1 MKESIHYRGH
11 DYELKEDEIVEKP
24 EKLRGYARWLERG
37 LRDATLATI
46 EPNRFDPFEA
56 LDIIMSFVQTDTQLD
71 KVFADT
77 VRNQVHALRAYITG
91 MKQ

>member
-1 MKESIHYRGH
+1 MELLLWRLRGDNIMT
-11 DYELKEDEIVEKP
+11 DYELTGNKIVE
-24 EKLRGYARWLERG
+24 
-37 LRDATLATI
+37 T
-46 EPNRFDPFEA
+46 NRFDPFEA

>member
-1 MKESIHYRGH
+1 MGLLLWRLRG
-11 DYELKEDEIVEKP
+11 DEIMRKNYELKGNGIVETKQYP
-24 EKLRGYARWLERG
+24 LGYSIKELYE
-37 LRDATLATI
+37 I
-46 EPNRFDPFEA
+46 PPNRFDPFEA